1 MANLPVNDPY
11 TNYYTNFIN
20 NSTKINIKQF
30 DHLTFDTSINIK
42 SCPISLVD
50 FELGE
55 EIIKL
60 PCSHIFSLKSLEEW
74 LKEKHTCPVCRYALK
89 KDMPEERTTIIN
101 NQIDSLINFMS
112 QQLRNSDDEISETLQ
127 TYFEIY

>member
-11 TNYYTNFIN
+11 TSYYNNFIN
-20 NSTKINIKQF
+20 NSNKINIKQYE
-30 DHLTFDTSINIK
+30 HITFDTSINIK

-50 FELGE
+50 FEIGE

-60 PCSHIFSLKSLEEW
+60 PCSHIFSLNSLEEW
-74 LKEKHTCPVCRYALK
+74 LKEKQTCPVCRHELK
-89 KDMPEERTTIIN
+89 KDRTTTIN
-101 NQIDSLINFMS
+101 TQIDSLINFMS
-112 QQLRNSDDEISETLQ
+112 QQLRNSDAEISETLQ

>member
-11 TNYYTNFIN
+11 TTYYNNFIN
-20 NSTKINIKQF
+20 NSNKINIKQYE
-30 DHLTFDTSINIK
+30 HITFDTSINIK

-50 FELGE
+50 FEIGE

-60 PCSHIFSLKSLEEW
+60 PCSHIFSLNSLEEW
-74 LKEKHTCPVCRYALK
+74 LKEKQTCPVCRHELK
-89 KDMPEERTTIIN
+89 KDRTTTIN
-101 NQIDSLINFMS
+101 TQIDSLINFMS
-112 QQLRNSDDEISETLQ
+112 QQLRNSEETLQ

>member
-11 TNYYTNFIN
+11 TSYYNNFIN
-20 NSTKINIKQF
+20 NSNKINIKQF
-30 DHLTFDTSINIK
+30 EHISFDNSINIK

-50 FELGE
+50 FEIGE

-60 PCSHIFSLKSLEEW
+60 PCSHIFSLNSLEEW
-74 LKEKHTCPVCRYALK
+74 LKEKQTCPVCRHELK
-89 KDMPEERTTIIN
+89 KDMTEGRITTIN

-112 QQLRNSDDEISETLQ
+112 QQLRNSDAEISETLQ

>member
-11 TNYYTNFIN
+11 TSYYNNVIN
-20 NSTKINIKQF
+20 NSNKINIKQF
-30 DHLTFDTSINIK
+30 EHITFDTSINIK

-50 FELGE
+50 FEIGE

-60 PCSHIFSLKSLEEW
+60 PCSHIFSLNSLEEW
-74 LKEKHTCPVCRYALK
+74 LKEKQTCPVCRHELK
-89 KDMPEERTTIIN
+89 KDRTTTIN
-101 NQIDSLINFMS
+101 TQIDSLINFMS
-112 QQLRNSDDEISETLQ
+112 QQLRNSEGPIQ

>member
-11 TNYYTNFIN
+11 TSYYNNFIN
-20 NSTKINIKQF
+20 NSNKINIKQF
-30 DHLTFDTSINIK
+30 EHITFDTSINIK

-50 FELGE
+50 FEIGE

-60 PCSHIFSLKSLEEW
+60 PCSHIFSLNSLEEW
-74 LKEKHTCPVCRYALK
+74 LKEKQTCPVCRHELK
-89 KDMPEERTTIIN
+89 KDRTTIIN

-112 QQLRNSDDEISETLQ
+112 QQLRNSEGPLQ

>member
-11 TNYYTNFIN
+11 TTYYNNFIN
-20 NSTKINIKQF
+20 NSNKINIKQYE
-30 DHLTFDTSINIK
+30 HITFDTSINIK

-50 FELGE
+50 FEIGE

-60 PCSHIFSLKSLEEW
+60 PCSHIFSLNSLEEW
-74 LKEKHTCPVCRYALK
+74 LKEKQTCPVCRHELK
-89 KDMPEERTTIIN
+89 KDRTTTIN
-101 NQIDSLINFMS
+101 TQIDSLINFMS
-112 QQLRNSDDEISETLQ
+112 QQLRNSDAEISETLQ

>member
-11 TNYYTNFIN
+11 TTYYNNFIN
-20 NSTKINIKQF
+20 NSNKINIKQF
-30 DHLTFDTSINIK
+30 EHITFDTSINIK

-50 FELGE
+50 FEIGE

-60 PCSHIFSLKSLEEW
+60 PCSHIFSLNSLEEW
-74 LKEKHTCPVCRYALK
+74 LKEKQTCPVCRHELK
-89 KDMPEERTTIIN
+89 KDRTTAIN
-101 NQIDSLINFMS
+101 TQIDSLINFMS
-112 QQLRNSDDEISETLQ
+112 QQLLNSDAEISETLQ

>member
-11 TNYYTNFIN
+11 TTYYNNFIN
-20 NSTKINIKQF
+20 NSNKINIKQF
-30 DHLTFDTSINIK
+30 EHITFDTSINIK

-50 FELGE
+50 FEIGE

-60 PCSHIFSLKSLEEW
+60 PCSHIFSLNSLEEW
-74 LKEKHTCPVCRYALK
+74 LKEKQTCPVCRHELK
-89 KDMPEERTTIIN
+89 KDRTTTIN
-101 NQIDSLINFMS
+101 TQIDSLINFMS
-112 QQLRNSDDEISETLQ
+112 QQLRNSDAEISETLQ